1 MAAILSCPIVKPRMD
16 MGRPLVRGLPQR
28 RPGWRVADIECAPQ
42 SLIDAGAT
50 VDQAASDVGGGKLIA
65 RVGDADGNLV
75 GLMQPAGTS

>member
-28 RPGWRVADIECAPQ
+28 RPGWRVADIECALQ
-42 SLIDAGAT
+42 SLLDAGAR

-65 RVGDADGNLV
+65 RVRDAGGNRIGLV
-75 GLMQPAGTS
+75 QPAEAS